1 MSYTPDRSKCATI
14 LQGDREEQEQKWGEE
29 YAKLVRTVE
38 DVIELNTGF
47 YLKDINSST
56 ITGIPKIDSKF
67 SDVSNWT
74 LGGSDGY
81 GVFGADGQ
89 LHKEIE
95 AAKTALI
102 TFALPSNPA
111 TTTPQKKEAEDL
123 LVILNDFYSGYEQNI
138 KDAWKELADIQ
149 FCHQEKLAD
158 EEANQG
164 SIALAIDKFRG
175 GLEEGDALINL
186 QSGIAD
192 FEDLVDETEAFPES
206 KLTFKEQCYLLTNIF
221 NLAKIKEEIDHGL
234 NPFVYPGFPMKQLS
248 SVASKENRT
257 VLAVGE
263 PFGFINRLTQ
273 SPSKSEFF
281 EITNAQLSTL
291 IPMVRL
297 FKVIE
302 NTEENAEECIEEKEI
317 EIIFDTHDLQGDIS
331 RMFSSNK
338 GVRGIGVGLK
348 SFNFAYE
355 ADNPFAI
362 KKSIS
367 AKLTI
372 IANSFSELLVERK
385 RPQNNNEPFTYIDL
399 ALKTGGTETIK
410 LSRAQSDVAINN
422 LNKLNFRLKAVVG
435 WQVPVASRGLFSQE
449 LLDAIYDSAISLN
462 LTPTVH
468 SFNLDDN
475 GKVTF
480 TINYLAYGEDYFD
493 NSNYNIF
500 SKKEVVT
507 SQIERALK
515 VKKLGADCNIDEYNK
530 FKNDDSTVAE
540 IKKEK
545 KDGLTDLITR
555 LIATGK
561 VYTLPVTQ
569 QDIDVYRAG
578 GVYTLA
584 ARLHDKANLQS
595 NMTPIPATGAAA
607 TEIQENL
614 TDLLNKEEQET
625 VVLEDTTSFTMSF
638 FYASDL
644 IDVVL
649 DGIGQ
654 ALKFVINPP
663 FTPSSTSSFDPAD
676 LAQIIKE
683 YKRLYENFH
692 KLRILLGPLEISKP
706 DSYETTVMNIGDIP
720 ISMKN
725 FLEFLTTKML
735 AKEKA
740 EYYLTAFLN
749 DFFNEFIVNLL
760 NRDLC
765 YDGRGRQKLFLHQNA
780 ITEYRKTATD
790 DDSIT
795 KYTKSSTCNKT
806 FPLGGVNPTS
816 FLGRTVSKVRRLYLD
831 STVIP
836 PSPLMSCSPLPKPL
850 LNVMGLRNDPRT
862 NPGVCKEM
870 NYLTFFAARSIP
882 MNQVIGCKNPTNGSE
897 GLGCYDENGQKVSDV
912 GDHQRGIW
920 HYQIGKD
927 RGIVKTINLS
937 ETNSTGLAEVRF
949 EQEGYD
955 GLRQL
960 RVLYDVNIKS
970 YLDVSAYPGSYIY
983 VEPRGFDISAQTAAG
998 FDLTQLGI
1006 GGYHMIWKSEHSI
1019 SPGFAETVIY
1029 AKWVA
1034 AKDASTVVD
1043 LEKSPEKPSKCST
1056 GN

>member
-29 YAKLVRTVE
+29 YAELVQTVE
-38 DVIELNTGF
+38 AVIELNTGF
-47 YLKDINSST
+47 YIKDINSST
-56 ITGIPKIDSKF
+56 ITAPFPTIDSKF

-74 LGGSDGY
+74 VGGSDGY

-95 AAKTALI
+95 NVKNYLTGWA
-102 TFALPSNPA
+102 NPA
-111 TTTPQKKEAEDL
+111 GRTGASVTPTQKKEAEDL
-123 LVILNDFYSGYEQNI
+123 LAILNDFYSGYEQNI

-149 FCHQEKLAD
+149 LCHQKKLAD

-164 SIALAIDKFRG
+164 FFANLFDRVDDAQALT
-175 GLEEGDALINL
+175 NL
-186 QSGIAD
+186 QSGSVD

-234 NPFVYPGFPMKQLS
+234 NTKIYTGIPMKKLS
-248 SVASKENRT
+248 DVASKENRT

-338 GVRGIGVGLK
+338 GIRGIGVGLK

-372 IANSFSELLVERK
+372 VANSFSELLVERR

-480 TINYLAYGEDYFD
+480 TINYLAYSEDYFD

-500 SKKEVVT
+500 SKKEVVA

-555 LIATGK
+555 LIKTGK

-584 ARLHDKANLQS
+584 ARLHDKANLES

-683 YKRLYENFH
+683 YRRLYENFH

-780 ITEYRKTATD
+780 ITEYRKSATD

-795 KYTKSSTCNKT
+795 KYTKSTTCNPFAALNGLTIPYK
-806 FPLGGVNPTS
+806 
-816 FLGRTVSKVRRLYLD
+816 RRLYMD
-831 STVIP
+831 NTVRP
-836 PSPLMSCSPLPKPL
+836 PTPLNACAPLPKPL

-970 YLDVSAYPGSYIY
+970 YLDVSAFPGSYIY

>member
-29 YAKLVRTVE
+29 YAELVRTVE
-38 DVIELNTGF
+38 AVIELNTGF
-47 YLKDINSST
+47 YKKGVNSST
-56 ITGIPKIDSKF
+56 ITTPIPAIDSKF
-67 SDVSNWT
+67 SDVNNWT

-95 AAKTALI
+95 NAKNYLTGWA
-102 TFALPSNPA
+102 NPA
-111 TTTPQKKEAEDL
+111 GRTGLSVTPTQKKQAEDL
-123 LVILNDFYSGYEQNI
+123 LDILNDFYSGYEQNI

-158 EEANQG
+158 EEKNQG
-164 SIALAIDKFRG
+164 FFALAIDKIFG
-175 GLEEGDALINL
+175 GLEEEDALINL
-186 QSGIAD
+186 QSGSVD

-234 NPFVYPGFPMKQLS
+234 NPSVYTGIPMKKLS

-372 IANSFSELLVERK
+372 IANSFSELLVERR

-399 ALKTGGTETIK
+399 ALKTGGSETIK
-410 LSRAQSDVAINN
+410 LSRAQSDVAIDN

-584 ARLHDKANLQS
+584 ARLHDKADLQS
-595 NMTPIPATGAAA
+595 SMTPIPATGAAA
-607 TEIQENL
+607 TEIQESL

-649 DGIGQ
+649 DGIGK

-663 FTPSSTSSFDPAD
+663 FTPSTSSFDPAD

-749 DFFNEFIVNLL
+749 DFFNEFIVSLL

-780 ITEYRKTATD
+780 ITEYRKSATD

-795 KYTKSSTCNKT
+795 KYTKSTTCN
-806 FPLGGVNPTS
+806 PTPIPTGLTS
-816 FLGRTVSKVRRLYLD
+816 PYMRRLYMD
-831 STVIP
+831 NTVKP
-836 PSPLMSCSPLPKPL
+836 PAGLITCSPLPKPL

>member
-1 MSYTPDRSKCATI
+1 MPYTPDRSKCATI

-29 YAKLVRTVE
+29 YAELVRTVE
-38 DVIELNTGF
+38 AVIELSILS
-47 YLKDINSST
+47 YKEKVRNSSLPAG
-56 ITGIPKIDSKF
+56 TGRIIQAKF
-67 SDVSNWT
+67 SDVNNWT
-74 LGGSDGY
+74 VGGSDGY

-95 AAKTALI
+95 AAKIPLI
-102 TFALPSNPA
+102 TLANPTGRMTPSRA
-111 TTTPQKKEAEDL
+111 AQKKEAEDL

-149 FCHQEKLAD
+149 LCHQEKLAD
-158 EEANQG
+158 EETNQG
-164 SIALAIDKFRG
+164 FFANLFDTVDDKQ
-175 GLEEGDALINL
+175 ALINL
-186 QSGIAD
+186 QSGSVD

-234 NPFVYPGFPMKQLS
+234 NPSVYPGFPMKKLS

-372 IANSFSELLVERK
+372 IANSFSELLVERR

-399 ALKTGGTETIK
+399 ALKTGGSETIK
-410 LSRAQSDVAINN
+410 LSRAQSDVAIDN

-584 ARLHDKANLQS
+584 ARLHDKADLQS

-607 TEIQENL
+607 TEIQESL

-649 DGIGQ
+649 DGIGK
-654 ALKFVINPP
+654 ALKFVISPP
-663 FTPSSTSSFDPAD
+663 FTPSSTSSFDPTD

-749 DFFNEFIVNLL
+749 DFFNEFIVSLL

-780 ITEYRKTATD
+780 ITEYRKSATD

-795 KYTKSSTCNKT
+795 KYTKSTTCN
-806 FPLGGVNPTS
+806 PTPIPAILTS
-816 FLGRTVSKVRRLYLD
+816 PYMRRLYMD
-831 STVIP
+831 NTVKP
-836 PSPLMSCSPLPKPL
+836 PAGLITCSPLPKPL

>member
-29 YAKLVRTVE
+29 YAELVQTVE
-38 DVIELNTGF
+38 AVIELNTGF
-47 YLKDINSST
+47 YIKDINSST
-56 ITGIPKIDSKF
+56 ITAPFPTIDSKF

-74 LGGSDGY
+74 VGGSDGY

-95 AAKTALI
+95 NVKNYLTGWV
-102 TFALPSNPA
+102 NPA
-111 TTTPQKKEAEDL
+111 GRTGASVTPTQKKEAEDL
-123 LVILNDFYSGYEQNI
+123 LAILNDFYSGYEQNI

-149 FCHQEKLAD
+149 LCHQKKLAD

-164 SIALAIDKFRG
+164 FFANLFDRVDDAQALT
-175 GLEEGDALINL
+175 NL
-186 QSGIAD
+186 QSGSVD

-234 NPFVYPGFPMKQLS
+234 NTKIYTGIPMKKLS
-248 SVASKENRT
+248 DVASKENRT

-331 RMFSSNK
+331 RMFSYNK

-372 IANSFSELLVERK
+372 VANSFSELLVERR

-480 TINYLAYGEDYFD
+480 TINYLAYSEDYFD

-500 SKKEVVT
+500 SKKEVVA

-555 LIATGK
+555 LIKTGK

-584 ARLHDKANLQS
+584 ARLHDKANLES

-654 ALKFVINPP
+654 TLNIVISPS

-683 YKRLYENFH
+683 YRRLYENFH

-760 NRDLC
+760 NRFML
-765 YDGRGRQKLFLHQNA
+765 
-780 ITEYRKTATD
+780 
-790 DDSIT
+790 
-795 KYTKSSTCNKT
+795 
-806 FPLGGVNPTS
+806 
-816 FLGRTVSKVRRLYLD
+816 
-831 STVIP
+831 
-836 PSPLMSCSPLPKPL
+836 
-850 LNVMGLRNDPRT
+850 
-862 NPGVCKEM
+862 
-870 NYLTFFAARSIP
+870 
-882 MNQVIGCKNPTNGSE
+882 
-897 GLGCYDENGQKVSDV
+897 
-912 GDHQRGIW
+912 
-920 HYQIGKD
+920 
-927 RGIVKTINLS
+927 
-937 ETNSTGLAEVRF
+937 
-949 EQEGYD
+949 
-955 GLRQL
+955 
-960 RVLYDVNIKS
+960 
-970 YLDVSAYPGSYIY
+970 
-983 VEPRGFDISAQTAAG
+983 
-998 FDLTQLGI
+998 
-1006 GGYHMIWKSEHSI
+1006 
-1019 SPGFAETVIY
+1019 
-1029 AKWVA
+1029 
-1034 AKDASTVVD
+1034 
-1043 LEKSPEKPSKCST
+1043 
-1056 GN
+1056 

>member
-29 YAKLVRTVE
+29 YAELVQTVE
-38 DVIELNTGF
+38 AVIELNTGF
-47 YLKDINSST
+47 YIKDINSST
-56 ITGIPKIDSKF
+56 ITAPFPTIDSKF

-74 LGGSDGY
+74 VGGSDGY

-95 AAKTALI
+95 NVKNYLTGWA
-102 TFALPSNPA
+102 NPA
-111 TTTPQKKEAEDL
+111 GRTGASVTPTQKKEAEDL
-123 LVILNDFYSGYEQNI
+123 LAILNDFYSGYEQNI

-164 SIALAIDKFRG
+164 PFALFIDKIFG
-175 GLEEGDALINL
+175 GLEEEQALINL
-186 QSGIAD
+186 QSGSVD

-234 NPFVYPGFPMKQLS
+234 NTKIYTGIPMKKLS
-248 SVASKENRT
+248 DVASKENRT

-372 IANSFSELLVERK
+372 VANSFSELLVERR

-480 TINYLAYGEDYFD
+480 TINYLAYSEDYFD

-500 SKKEVVT
+500 SKKEVVA

-555 LIATGK
+555 LIKTGK

-584 ARLHDKANLQS
+584 ARLHDKANLES

-654 ALKFVINPP
+654 TLNIVISPS

-683 YKRLYENFH
+683 YRRLYENFH

-795 KYTKSSTCNKT
+795 KYTKSTTCN
-806 FPLGGVNPTS
+806 PTPTPTPTLLTS
-816 FLGRTVSKVRRLYLD
+816 PYYMRRLYMD
-831 STVIP
+831 NTVKP
-836 PSPLMSCSPLPKPL
+836 PTGLNACAPLPKPL

-970 YLDVSAYPGSYIY
+970 YLDVSAFPGSYIY

>member
-29 YAKLVRTVE
+29 YAELVQTVE
-38 DVIELNTGF
+38 AVIELNTGF
-47 YLKDINSST
+47 YIKDINSST
-56 ITGIPKIDSKF
+56 ITAPFPTIDSKF

-74 LGGSDGY
+74 VGGSDGY

-95 AAKTALI
+95 NVKNYLTGWV
-102 TFALPSNPA
+102 NPA
-111 TTTPQKKEAEDL
+111 GRTGASVTPTQKKEAEDL
-123 LVILNDFYSGYEQNI
+123 LAILNDFYSGYEQNI

-164 SIALAIDKFRG
+164 PFALFIDKIFG
-175 GLEEGDALINL
+175 GLEEEQALINL
-186 QSGIAD
+186 QSGSVD

-234 NPFVYPGFPMKQLS
+234 NTKIYTGIPMKKLS
-248 SVASKENRT
+248 DVASKENRT

-338 GVRGIGVGLK
+338 GIRGIGVGLK

-372 IANSFSELLVERK
+372 VANSFSELLVERR

-480 TINYLAYGEDYFD
+480 TINYLAYSEDYFD

-500 SKKEVVT
+500 SKKEVVA

-555 LIATGK
+555 LIKTGK

-584 ARLHDKANLQS
+584 ARLHDKANLES

-654 ALKFVINPP
+654 TLNIVISPS

-683 YKRLYENFH
+683 YRRLYENFH

-795 KYTKSSTCNKT
+795 KYTKSTTCN
-806 FPLGGVNPTS
+806 PTPTPTPTLLTS
-816 FLGRTVSKVRRLYLD
+816 PYYMRRLYMD
-831 STVIP
+831 NTVKP
-836 PSPLMSCSPLPKPL
+836 PTGLNACAPLPKPL

-970 YLDVSAYPGSYIY
+970 YLDVSAFPGSYIY